1 MRLLLF
7 PLYAVMMWVMAD
19 HSKIIFIQ
27 PLGNVNKEEISLVKS
42 SVERFYH
49 YKCVIKPAVSLSD
62 DILAGS
68 KTRYEANRI
77 LAKYRSGEITLILT
91 QNDIAIKNPERHT
104 NEWGVFGLGAMPGT
118 TCVIS
123 TFRLKRYATKQLFHL
138 RLIKVCLHEIGHNL
152 GLEHCTSGDKRCLMN
167 DAKGTIKEVDGE
179 ELFLC
184 AKCKKQLCNDGV
196 CL

>member
-1 MRLLLF
+1 
-7 PLYAVMMWVMAD
+7 
-19 HSKIIFIQ
+19 
-27 PLGNVNKEEISLVKS
+27 
-42 SVERFYH
+42 RFYH
-49 YKCVIKPAVSLSD
+49 YKCVVKPAVGLSN
-62 DILAGS
+62 DILADS
-68 KTRYEANRI
+68 KTRYEANRV
-77 LAKYRSGEITLILT
+77 LAKYRSGEITLVLT
-91 QNDIAIKNPERHT
+91 QKDIAVKNPERHS

-123 TFRLKRYATKQLFHL
+123 TFRLKRNASKQLFHD

-179 ELFLC
+179 QLFLC
-184 AKCKKQLCNDGV
+184 AKCKKQLCKDGV